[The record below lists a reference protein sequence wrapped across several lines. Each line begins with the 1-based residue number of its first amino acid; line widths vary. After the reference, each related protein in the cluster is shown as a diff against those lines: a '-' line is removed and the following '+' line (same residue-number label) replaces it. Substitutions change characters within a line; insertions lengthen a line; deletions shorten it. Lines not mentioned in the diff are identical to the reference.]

1 MCPRVCFHGGS
12 KCHQVGNQD
21 ELLYWIRLSGD
32 FMAPG
37 ATNYFYVLKS
47 SGKPSFRELN
57 LNVVSILL
65 DKWAEPIHEGKS
77 ALINQ
82 IYERVC
88 SHTSSQ
94 TKVLIKI
101 MRYLFT
107 VIKTVKSLFQI
118 LAPVFTMTMEWSLS
132 LCPHAVCLQSW
143 KDYLKSIW
151 Q

>member
-1 MCPRVCFHGGS
+1 
-12 KCHQVGNQD
+12 
-21 ELLYWIRLSGD
+21 
-32 FMAPG
+32 MAPG
-37 ATNYFYVLKS
+37 AMNYFYILKS

-82 IYERVC
+82 IYEKVC

-118 LAPVFTMTMEWSLS
+118 LAPVFTMTIEWSLS
-132 LCPHAVCLQSW
+132 LCPHTVCLQS
-143 KDYLKSIW
+143 
-151 Q
+151 